1 MLSWFSSFFT
11 QIENFF
17 GTPKLLFDGWQST
30 VRITL
35 TTIFLYL
42 ILIVLLKI
50 FGSRS
55 VSSFSVYDM
64 IATITI
70 GSVIS
75 STLVL
80 KEINL
85 INGMVAIIVLLVLQ
99 FSLSKLVTKW
109 EGLYPFANPTPK
121 VVFYKGEFKN
131 ESMKKVRVNK
141 EEIYSAIRREAGTT
155 SDNVEAVLLEPN
167 GDLTVIKNIS
177 PEYENEITKYM

>member
-1 MLSWFSSFFT
+1 MFSWLSNLFT
-11 QIENFF
+11 QIEDFF

-30 VRITL
+30 ARITL
-35 TTIFLYL
+35 TTILLYI

-75 STLVL
+75 STMIL

-85 INGMVAIIVLLVLQ
+85 LNGMVAIVVLLILQ
-99 FSLSKLVTKW
+99 FLLSKVVAKW

-121 VVFYKGEFKN
+121 VIYYKGEFKT

-141 EEIYSAIRREAGTT
+141 EEIYSAIRREAGMT
-155 SDNVEAVLLEPN
+155 SDNIEAVLLEPN
-167 GDLTVIKNIS
+167 GDLSVIKKIS
-177 PEYENEITKYM
+177 PEYEDEITKYM

>member
-1 MLSWFSSFFT
+1 M
-11 QIENFF
+11 NCV
-17 GTPKLLFDGWQST
+17 DNN
-30 VRITL
+30 
-35 TTIFLYL
+35 FLYL
-42 ILIVLLKI
+42 ILLVLLKI

-85 INGMVAIIVLLVLQ
+85 INGIVAIGGLLILQ
-99 FSLSKLVTKW
+99 FSLSKLMTKW
-109 EGLYPFANPTPK
+109 ERLYLFANPTPK
-121 VVFYKGEFKN
+121 VAFYRGEFKTA
-131 ESMKKVRVNK
+131 SIKKVRVNK
-141 EEIYSAIRREAGTT
+141 EEIYSAIRREVGTT

-167 GDLTVIKNIS
+167 GDLSGIKTIT
-177 PEYENEITKYM
+177 PDYDNETTKYM